1 MDPRPLPPGFI
12 SEFDPNTQR
21 YFYVDTSTG
30 TSQWNHP
37 LDAKPPLQPF
47 VEQTSS
53 QYPSQFPSILNP
65 SQQGHYPLGFTS
77 PGLLPS
83 SDQRS
88 TSSFPQPS
96 NYPPITYGGQMPTSD
111 SYASNPYSMMQQ
123 QQQQPPTPP
132 QPPYSSPSPYPQPTS
147 SDYPSPYPQPR
158 PEHYPQS
165 NYPYGEAQT
174 YVGGSSRT
182 HDTHEQDKDKG
193 IGKVLLGAGSLIG
206 GKHATHGMGK
216 VLLGAGGG
224 LVAGKL
230 AKNKLKKFKGWKV
243 KGWKGKGWKGKGGW
257 KGWK

>member
-88 TSSFPQPS
+88 TSSFPQP
-96 NYPPITYGGQMPTSD
+96 
-111 SYASNPYSMMQQ
+111 
-123 QQQQPPTPP
+123 
-132 QPPYSSPSPYPQPTS
+132 PYPQPTS

-193 IGKVLLGAGSLIG
+193 IGKVLLGAGGLIG

-230 AKNKLKKFKGWKV
+230 AKNKLKKFKGWK
-243 KGWKGKGWKGKGGW
+243 GKGWKGKGGW